1 MKNACCITIFSFLS
15 GFGLGLFF
23 LAQSCTELVLG
34 FLVRVHRG
42 RRFVRT
48 GCTGLHR
55 QGLRFFMKGQ
65 KEKVQV
71 FQEIFWNGYWDLKGH
86 KKKVQLP
93 TFVLWNQCGNRR

>member
-1 MKNACCITIFSFLS
+1 MLVALPFSLFYLAS
-15 GFGLGLFF
+15 AWGCFF
-23 LAQSCTELVLG
+23 LVQSCTELVLG

-71 FQEIFWNGYWDLKGH
+71 FQEIFWNGYWNLKGH

>member
-71 FQEIFWNGYWDLKGH
+71 FQEIFWNGYWNLKGQ